1 MRLENTS
8 NGDEVRIN
16 IISANTTLTFKNHE
30 QIRKTK
36 HASIWNGPVSLLA
49 WLNPFRGG
57 SHPVFKVAFA
67 KQACH
72 YTYTLRCSNEIMEGY
87 LHRKPPHSFTTFN
100 ATDAFYW
107 AGWADVFQSQRER
120 WKKCSCNAESLR
132 KEIYESMS
140 SATKK
145 YNLSRRN
152 ADWLHLSGNFLP
164 SFPSLSRKGP
174 LPLLRKLY
182 PKHDRGLFPDLLG
195 LF

>member
-1 MRLENTS
+1 MSKSGKRSMPQFGTDPCPCWHDWILSEGVIRCS
-8 NGDEVRIN
+8 KSHLLSRIV
-16 IISANTTLTFKNHE
+16 ITLT
-30 QIRKTK
+30 
-36 HASIWNGPVSLLA
+36 L
-49 WLNPFRGG
+49 
-57 SHPVFKVAFA
+57 
-67 KQACH
+67 
-72 YTYTLRCSNEIMEGY
+72 LRCSNEIMEGY
-87 LHRKPPHSFTTFN
+87 LHRKPPHSFTIFT
-100 ATDAFYW
+100 TDEFYW
-107 AGWADVFQSQRER
+107 SGWADVFQSQRER

-152 ADWLHLSGNFLP
+152 ADWLNLSGNFLP